1 MPATNS
7 SALIVPSTPATNTN
21 AAATLRDIKPP
32 VHIPDY
38 WLYLWIAL
46 GLIAFAIVGY
56 LIWRYWLK
64 KALQPNPIPA
74 LPPHVRAR
82 RRLKEAMAHIADPK
96 LFVSAVSDAVR
107 VYLEE
112 SFDLRAPERTT
123 EEFLHELQRSN
134 RLGEN
139 VKTSLGDFLSRCDL
153 VKFAKYEPTQ
163 AELEEL
169 HNAAM
174 RIVEETEPKPV
185 SPSPAQPA
193 PQQQ

>member
-7 SALIVPSTPATNTN
+7 SALIVPSAPPAAPTNA

-46 GLIAFAIVGY
+46 GVLALALIGY
-56 LIWRYWLK
+56 LVWRYWLK
-64 KALQPNPIPA
+64 KALQPKPVPV

-82 RRLKEAMAHIADPK
+82 RRLKEAMTLIAEPK

-107 VYLEE
+107 IYLEE

-123 EEFLHELQRSN
+123 EE
-134 RLGEN
+134 
-139 VKTSLGDFLSRCDL
+139 
-153 VKFAKYEPTQ
+153 
-163 AELEEL
+163 
-169 HNAAM
+169 
-174 RIVEETEPKPV
+174 
-185 SPSPAQPA
+185 
-193 PQQQ
+193 

>member
-1 MPATNS
+1 MPNNS
-7 SALIVPSTPATNTN
+7 SALIVPSEPPTDTNV
-21 AAATLRDIKPP
+21 AEATLRDIKPP

-46 GLIAFAIVGY
+46 GVLALVIIGY
-56 LIWRYWLK
+56 LLWRYWLK
-64 KALQPNPIPA
+64 KALQPKPIPV

-107 VYLEE
+107 LYLEE

-123 EEFLHELQRSN
+123 EEFLYELQTSN

-139 VKTSLGDFLSRCDL
+139 VKGSLNEFLSRCDL

-163 AELEEL
+163 AELEDI

-174 RIVEETEPKPV
+174 RIVEETEPKPFSQ
-185 SPSPAQPA
+185 SPVQPSL
-193 PQQQ
+193 QQK